1 MIKQDQ
7 AQQLLDGG
15 SVVGIDG
22 DSIGKIGQVYLDNDS
37 GNVSWVTVKTGFFGA
52 SEAFVPTDQ
61 ATVSGDTVTAPYD
74 KAKVKGAPHFE
85 VGTELSPSDEEELYR
100 YYGIG
105 SGLSA
110 QDVSSEYVAQTPAKT
125 ATAPE
130 NTVRTE
136 GTDRTDT
143 AAARTS
149 GDGSITRSEEQ
160 LHVGTERVEAG
171 RARLRKFVVTEQQ
184 TVTVPVSHE
193 EAHVVREAIQPGDSV
208 DGATIGE
215 DAVEVTLTA
224 ERPVV
229 QKEVVGVE
237 RVKLDTNTVTEQ
249 QQVSESVRKEQVE
262 VSGDT
267 DAADSTG
274 SVTDATA
281 NNGQS
286 LGDKAADK
294 GRALFENENR

>member
-160 LHVGTERVEAG
+160 LHVGYRTRRGGPGPA
-171 RARLRKFVVTEQQ
+171 AQ
-184 TVTVPVSHE
+184 
-193 EAHVVREAIQPGDSV
+193 VRRD
-208 DGATIGE
+208 
-215 DAVEVTLTA
+215 
-224 ERPVV
+224 R
-229 QKEVVGVE
+229 
-237 RVKLDTNTVTEQ
+237 
-249 QQVSESVRKEQVE
+249 
-262 VSGDT
+262 
-267 DAADSTG
+267 AADG
-274 SVTDATA
+274 HRA
-281 NNGQS
+281 GQPTKRLTS
-286 LGDKAADK
+286 SARPSS
-294 GRALFENENR
+294 RAIRSMGPPSARTPSRSP